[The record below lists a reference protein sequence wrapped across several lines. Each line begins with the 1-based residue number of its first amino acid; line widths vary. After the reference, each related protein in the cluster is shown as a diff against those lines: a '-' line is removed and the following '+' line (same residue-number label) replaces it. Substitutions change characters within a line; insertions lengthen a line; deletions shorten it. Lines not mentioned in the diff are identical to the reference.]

1 MLSTFP
7 AVLFSDSSLF
17 PPFSGGFPPWDSHE
31 PPFLFHP
38 PPQDQEPVSSN
49 TSGSETSKP
58 PPEIP
63 NSGSDEPSWKN
74 PKPLGSIIDERKRRR
89 MISNRESARRSR
101 MRKQRHLENLRTQL
115 NRLRTVNEE
124 LTNRVRWVVHQDQL
138 FRRENEH
145 LRSEAVVLRQ
155 RLWDIRQVLLVRQLQ
170 QQLNPSPAWPCNN
183 NFTSTNEGQL
193 ITHQS
198 LIT

>member
-1 MLSTFP
+1 MLSTSP
-7 AVLFSDSSLF
+7 AVLFSDSSQF
-17 PPFSGGFPPWDSHE
+17 PPFAGGFPPWVSHE

-38 PPQDQEPVSSN
+38 PLQDQEPVSSN
-49 TSGSETSKP
+49 NSGSETSKP
-58 PPEIP
+58 PPAIP
-63 NSGSDEPSWKN
+63 NSSSDEPN

-101 MRKQRHLENLRTQL
+101 MRKQKHLENLRTQL
-115 NRLRTVNEE
+115 NRLRTVNGE

-138 FRRENEH
+138 VRRQNEH

-155 RLWDIRQVLLVRQLQ
+155 RLWDIRQVLLVRQLH
-170 QQLNPSPAWPCNN
+170 QQLNPSPAWPCN